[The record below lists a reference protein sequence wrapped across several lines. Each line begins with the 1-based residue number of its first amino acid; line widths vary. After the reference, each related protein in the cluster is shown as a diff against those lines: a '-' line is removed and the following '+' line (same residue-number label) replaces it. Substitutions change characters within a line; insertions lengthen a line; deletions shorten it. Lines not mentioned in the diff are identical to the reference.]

1 MQDGETH
8 AHPETRQPASVSAT
22 APKRKRRPPAP
33 RPEIIVRP
41 LARRAKPQRRHI
53 GAVILLCL
61 GVFLPTAITA
71 GYLWTQARD
80 QYVTRIG
87 FSVRSAQTSP
97 ALEVLGGISQL
108 SSADS
113 TDTEILY
120 DFIQSQQLV
129 REMDDKLNLVS
140 VYGCDEGN
148 KDFIFCLKQDP
159 SIEDLLAFWNKM
171 TKIGYDGGAGILEV
185 EVRAFD
191 ADSAVILAEEM
202 FAQSSAMIN
211 DLSTQ
216 ARSDATSYAQDDLE
230 VAVARLK
237 SARRTLAEFRNQTQ
251 IIDPAA
257 DIQGQMGVLTSMQT
271 QLTQAL
277 ISRGLL
283 ELSATKTDPRL
294 VQLNLKIG
302 VIEKQIDIQRGK
314 FGLGDSENGEA
325 LAQLMGRYEELSV
338 EVEFAEQSYL
348 QALDA
353 LDNANGEARRQSR
366 YLAAHIKPTHA
377 DRPEYPRKILL
388 TTLVA
393 FFSFFGW
400 IILVMVYY
408 SLRDR
413 R

>member
-1 MQDGETH
+1 
-8 AHPETRQPASVSAT
+8 
-22 APKRKRRPPAP
+22 
-33 RPEIIVRP
+33 
-41 LARRAKPQRRHI
+41 
-53 GAVILLCL
+53 
-61 GVFLPTAITA
+61 
-71 GYLWTQARD
+71 
-80 QYVTRIG
+80 
-87 FSVRSAQTSP
+87 
-97 ALEVLGGISQL
+97 
-108 SSADS
+108 
-113 TDTEILY
+113 
-120 DFIQSQQLV
+120 
-129 REMDDKLNLVS
+129 
-140 VYGCDEGN
+140 
-148 KDFIFCLKQDP
+148 
-159 SIEDLLAFWNKM
+159 M

-314 FGLGDSENGEA
+314 FGLGDGENGEA

-388 TTLVA
+388 TMLVA